1 MRWKIATAAAA
12 LAVVSAAGFAPA
24 AGAAPTTT
32 TTTTCDDSVS
42 PVAGGA
48 TVAGNLVVP
57 AGASC
62 YLFYATV
69 KGNTSVAGTLY
80 ADATTFNKN
89 VSVNGGT
96 LMNINRAFTVKGNL
110 SITNS
115 SGINGTWEQ
124 YNDVRSV
131 VEGNFSYTY
140 NSGPLFISYLGLE
153 VKGNFTFAY
162 NAPSATDWPYTLG
175 GLTVDGNSTI
185 L

>member
-12 LAVVSAAGFAPA
+12 VALVGAVGFAPA
-24 AGAAPTTT
+24 AWAAPTTT
-32 TTTTCDDSVS
+32 TTTCNDSVS

-57 AGASC
+57 AGATC

-69 KGNTSVAGTLY
+69 QGNTSVAGTLL

-89 VSVNGGT
+89 VSVNGGV

-115 SGINGTWEQ
+115 AGVNGTWEQ
-124 YNDVRSV
+124 YNDAKSV
-131 VEGNFSYTY
+131 VQGNFSYTY
-140 NSGPLFISYLGLE
+140 NSGQLFIGYLGLD

-162 NAPSATDWPYTLG
+162 NAPSATDWPYTLD
-175 GLTVDGNSTI
+175 GLTVAGNSTI